1 METVHITT
9 GSSKMLGLQSINT
22 PTTSNE
28 FCTKLASA
36 EGSICSGCYA
46 ARYEKIR
53 PSVARA
59 TARNLF
65 MTQRALTARE
75 TPTINASIFRFHS
88 YGELHNAQ
96 HLLNY
101 IAIANHNPDTIF
113 TLWTKRTPIVNAVF
127 DNQLASKPSNLIL
140 VHSTLGMD
148 STGQR
153 LPRYFDKVF
162 SVFTKKGAVATSVD
176 INCHSSCN
184 ECRLCYT
191 HNDVTHI
198 NEIKK

>member
-1 METVHITT
+1 MNTVHITT
-9 GSSKMLGLQSINT
+9 GLSKMLGLQSINT
-22 PTTSNE
+22 PTTGNA
-28 FCTKLASA
+28 FCSKLASV

-46 ARYEKIR
+46 ARYEKLR
-53 PSVARA
+53 PTLPEA
-59 TARNLF
+59 TSRNLF

-75 TPTINASIFRFHS
+75 IPVINASIFRFHS

-101 IAIANHNPDTIF
+101 TAIAASNPDTIF
-113 TLWTKRTPIVNAVF
+113 TLWTKRTNIVNAVF
-127 DNQLASKPSNLIL
+127 DNQLASKPKNLIL
-140 VHSTLGMD
+140 VHSTLG
-148 STGQR
+148 TNATPTR

-162 SVFTKKGAVATSVD
+162 SVFTKKGAVLGNVD

-184 ECRLCYT
+184 ECRLCYS
-191 HNDVTHI
+191 HNDVTFI